1 MMRKVIDLEKT
12 GLHIKELCDNAGIK
26 VSDIQKELMLNSHQ
40 SIYRWFWGQT
50 LPSVENLYI
59 LAHMLKMPI
68 EGLLI
73 MKDETVSDERIIDI
87 IRWLSDK
94 VQASEELNKQ
104 LKKTHL

>member
-1 MMRKVIDLEKT
+1 MVRKVIDLKKT
-12 GLHIKELCDNAGIK
+12 GQHLKNLCDNAGIK
-26 VSDIQKELMLNSHQ
+26 VSDIQKELMLNSYQ

-59 LAHMLKMPI
+59 LSYMLKMPI

-73 MKDETVSDERIIDI
+73 MKDETISEERINDI

-94 VQASEELNKQ
+94 VEASEKLTK